1 MVGKY
6 YDSCDDLPMAIFIK
20 ITETGDVSLLGKTE
34 NVPYAKLA
42 AAWNKI
48 REEFFEKYADKSYTD
63 RYYRLLAKYY
73 NLLIDSA
80 LDKNDLR
87 SNIELK
93 KVERE
98 LEAMTK
104 EDGDNDND
112 YYKIKVWVEQILGF
126 YLDLNK
132 ITVREFFTYIETARQ
147 IVENRNNNNN
157 NLITK

>member
-6 YDSCDDLPMAIFIK
+6 YDNCDDLPMAIFIK
-20 ITETGDVSLLGKTE
+20 ITETGDVTLLSKTE

-73 NLLIDSA
+73 NLLIDIS
-80 LDKNDLR
+80 LNKNDLR
-87 SNIELK
+87 NNIELK

-98 LEAMTK
+98 LEAMSS
-104 EDGDNDND
+104 DGNDID
-112 YYKIKVWVEQILGF
+112 YYKIKIWIEQILGF
-126 YLDLNK
+126 FLDLNK
-132 ITVREFFTYIETARQ
+132 ITVREFFTYIDTAKQ
-147 IVENRNNNNN
+147 IVENKNINNNNFIN
-157 NLITK
+157 K